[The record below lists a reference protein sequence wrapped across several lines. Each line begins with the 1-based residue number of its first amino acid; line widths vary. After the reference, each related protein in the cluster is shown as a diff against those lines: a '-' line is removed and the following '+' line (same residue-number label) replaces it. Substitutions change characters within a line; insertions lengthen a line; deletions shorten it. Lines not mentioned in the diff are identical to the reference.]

1 MIGDRTDI
9 DSFDEQNIEPEAI
22 YQIKSTN
29 IPLTNIPDTDSSTE
43 LILPQGTF
51 SNISFGT
58 NSFTKKG
65 SSISETPPNPSQ
77 ISSSQIS
84 VAQVGST
91 EIGST
96 EIGST
101 EIGSTEIGSTE
112 IGSTEIG
119 SLENSPIQTAL
130 TQVGSTEIGSTE
142 IGSIEIDSTEIGST
156 QVGSREISNPF
167 RILPQNSFSIHNST
181 PINN

>member
-22 YQIKSTN
+22 YGIKSTN

-101 EIGSTEIGSTE
+101 EIGSTEIGS
-112 IGSTEIG
+112 
-119 SLENSPIQTAL
+119 LENSPIQTAL

-156 QVGSREISNPF
+156 QVGSGEISNPF